1 MVKRTFCGALAALLL
16 LTAAGCGGAAPPA
29 GSAPAG
35 SAPPGVSLPAGV
47 SSPAALPT
55 FETYPVVDGS
65 TACLPL
71 MAQVMS
77 RVCGISME
85 EAEACCTASK
95 TAQSWR
101 SLASG
106 AADLLLVYEAP
117 DEVKKELES
126 GPALDVTP
134 IGRDALVFIVNGQNP
149 VESLTR
155 SQLIDIYAGRITNW
169 SEVGGP
175 DQPIVAFQRDE
186 TSGSQT
192 LFKKLLM
199 GSEPLMEAP
208 TELRPGMMGG
218 LIDGLAGYSGAGNA
232 LGYSVFYYAS
242 EMYQKP
248 GLKFLAVD
256 GVAPS
261 AETIGDG
268 SYPLTNEFY
277 AAVRADADAAS
288 PARQV
293 YDWVCGP
300 AGKEAVEAAG
310 YVPAQ

>member
-1 MVKRTFCGALAALLL
+1 MVKRISCGALAALLL
-16 LTAAGCGGAAPPA
+16 LTAAGCGGSVPPA
-29 GSAPAG
+29 GSAAPLLSPPPAA
-35 SAPPGVSLPAGV
+35 SA
-47 SSPAALPT
+47 PAALPT
-55 FETYPVVDGS
+55 LDNYPVVDGS

-77 RVCGISME
+77 SVCGIPVG

-101 SLASG
+101 NLASG

-117 DEVKKELES
+117 AEVQKELES
-126 GPALDVTP
+126 GPALDIAP
-134 IGRDALVFIVNGQNP
+134 IGRDALVFIVNEQNP

-155 SQLIDIYAGRITNW
+155 SQLVAIYAGRIVNW

-199 GSEPLMEAP
+199 GPEPLMDAP

-256 GVAPS
+256 GVLPS
-261 AETIGDG
+261 AGTIGDG
-268 SYPLTNEFY
+268 TYPLTNEFY
-277 AAVRADADAAS
+277 AAVRAETGADA
-288 PARQV
+288 PARQLFN
-293 YDWVCGP
+293 WVCGP
-300 AGKEAVEAAG
+300 AGRQAVQAAG
-310 YVPAQ
+310 YVPAG

>member
-1 MVKRTFCGALAALLL
+1 MVVKRILCVALAALLL
-16 LTAAGCGGAAPPA
+16 AAAAGCGRPDSGGGSSPSGSAA
-29 GSAPAG
+29 GSRPA
-35 SAPPGVSLPAGV
+35 STPGALLPLTEY
-47 SSPAALPT
+47 PA
-55 FETYPVVDGS
+55 VDGS

-71 MAQVMS
+71 MAQVIS
-77 RVCGISME
+77 RVCGVPLE
-85 EAEACCTASK
+85 EAETYCAASK
-95 TAQSWR
+95 TAQSWLR
-101 SLASG
+101 LADG
-106 AADLLLVYEAP
+106 NAELLLVYEAP
-117 DEVKKELES
+117 DEIKAELES
-126 GPALDVTP
+126 GPALEVSA
-134 IGRDALVFIVNGQNP
+134 IGRDALVFIVNEQNP

-155 SQLIDIYAGRITNW
+155 SQLVDIYAGRITNW

-175 DQPIVAFQRDE
+175 DQAIVAFQRDD

-199 GSEPLMEAP
+199 GAEPLMEAP
-208 TELRPGMMGG
+208 AELRPGMMGG
-218 LIDGLAGYSGAGNA
+218 LIDGLAGYNGAGNA

-261 AETIGDG
+261 AATIRDG

-277 AAVRADADAAS
+277 AAIRAEAAAGS

-293 YDWVCGP
+293 YDWLCGP
-300 AGKEAVEAAG
+300 DGAAAVEAAG
-310 YVPAQ
+310 YVPAG

>member
-1 MVKRTFCGALAALLL
+1 MVKRTFCGALAAVLL

-29 GSAPAG
+29 GFAPGSRPAG
-35 SAPPGVSLPAGV
+35 RFPAGGRLLARRAAHLRNLSCGGWLHRLPAPDGPGDEPGVRHFNGGGRSLLYRQQNSPKLAQPGQRRRRPSAGV
-47 SSPAALPT
+47 
-55 FETYPVVDGS
+55 
-65 TACLPL
+65 
-71 MAQVMS
+71 
-77 RVCGISME
+77 R
-85 EAEACCTASK
+85 
-95 TAQSWR
+95 
-101 SLASG
+101 G
-106 AADLLLVYEAP
+106 AGRGEKGTGERPRAGRD
-117 DEVKKELES
+117 
-126 GPALDVTP
+126 P

-155 SQLIDIYAGRITNW
+155 SQLVDIYAGRITNW

-175 DQPIVAFQRDE
+175 DQPIVAFQRDG

-268 SYPLTNEFY
+268 SYP
-277 AAVRADADAAS
+277 
-288 PARQV
+288 
-293 YDWVCGP
+293 
-300 AGKEAVEAAG
+300 
-310 YVPAQ
+310 